1 MYIYTKA
8 YLFEIEQQ
16 IIKQCICWL
25 LAEVTCPIPALCRV
39 LPFDKQRPSGLCAA
53 AFKPV
58 LRHALR
64 SRQSCRPLQ
73 LARASMSK
81 AQ

>member
-25 LAEVTCPIPALCRV
+25 LAEVTCPVPALCRV
-39 LPFDKQRPSGLCAA
+39 LPFDK
-53 AFKPV
+53 
-58 LRHALR
+58 
-64 SRQSCRPLQ
+64 
-73 LARASMSK
+73 
-81 AQ
+81 